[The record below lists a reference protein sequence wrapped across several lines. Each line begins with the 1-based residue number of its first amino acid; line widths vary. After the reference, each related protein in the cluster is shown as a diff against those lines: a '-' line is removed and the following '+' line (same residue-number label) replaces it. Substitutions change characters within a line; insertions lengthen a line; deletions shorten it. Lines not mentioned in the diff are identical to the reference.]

1 MKTLRMFLVYMV
13 FIPVLFLAGCAP
25 EMKMNLSE
33 GISPTAVNSSEIRKK
48 SREVNLILEPHETL
62 GIEITDS
69 IRQGNI
75 SVYRGVFPQ
84 ILLGEYSPGRIRWNG
99 VVRQESDGKEF
110 FAQFLFSPPDVNRN
124 IIWTIV
130 IDGSPDETAKVIQ
143 LSTALN
149 FAYSAFG
156 EEFSIAE
163 PWNFL
168 SDEDGYRAKFISKKG
183 TPLSELRKIKAGKF
197 YWDILD
203 KWNSWT
209 TYNGQDIWSPLGE
222 EEMKKISAINPQYNY
237 FQKLIAKGRFMLCA
251 DPIAITASAGIDFI
265 AASESS
271 SEGWEYTSEFSS
283 RRNMGVLIAWVNQL
297 KDMNFR
303 NANELNTLFIQQGG
317 TP

>member
-1 MKTLRMFLVYMV
+1 MKTQKMLWMWLGL
-13 FIPVLFLAGCAP
+13 IPVLFLAGCAP
-25 EMKMNLSE
+25 EMKMSLSE

-48 SREVNLILEPHETL
+48 SREVNLLLEPHETL

-75 SVYRGVFPQ
+75 SVYRGVFSEV
-84 ILLGEYSPGRIRWNG
+84 LLGEYSPGRIRWNG
-99 VVRQESDGKEF
+99 VVRQESDGREF

-130 IDGSPDETAKVIQ
+130 IDGNPDKTAKITQ
-143 LSTALN
+143 LSTTIA
-149 FAYSAFG
+149 FGYSAFG
-156 EEFSIAE
+156 EEFSIDE

-168 SDEDGYRAKFISKKG
+168 GDEDGYRAKFISEKG
-183 TPLSELRKIKAGKF
+183 TPLSDLQKIKAGVF
-197 YWDILD
+197 YRDILS

-209 TYNGQDIWSPLGE
+209 TYNGKDVWSPLGE

-237 FQKLIAKGRFMLCA
+237 SQKLIAKGRFMLCA

-265 AASESS
+265 AASGASS
-271 SEGWEYTSEFSS
+271 AGWDYSSEFSN

-297 KDMNFR
+297 KDTNFR
-303 NANELNTLFIQQGG
+303 NVTEHSALFIKGG